1 MRPIRDPA
9 PSRMAYRLNRLM
21 LTPGFRRFLRYGL
34 PTLVIAGGIAF
45 WASDQSR
52 RDDATNR
59 LAELRHQIE
68 ERPEFMVHMM
78 EVEQASE
85 TIAAEIRARLPIDFP
100 ISSFDLDLDDI
111 RVEIENLDAVASA
124 SVQIRRGGVLSVEVR
139 ERVPVLIWRHGEA
152 LELLD
157 VEGHRVASIA
167 TRSDR
172 SDLPLIVGSGAGDHV
187 TEALGIFSA
196 SNVFS
201 NRTRGLLR
209 VGERR
214 WDVVLDRDQRIML
227 PEDDPTRALEKVI
240 ALNEAQDLLAR
251 DIAAIDFRNP
261 RRPVLRLTNNAIE
274 AMLDSQLTETKDLFS
289 Q

>member
-21 LTPGFRRFLRYGL
+21 LTPRFRRFLRYGL
-34 PTLVIAGGIAF
+34 PTLVVAAGVAF
-45 WASDQSR
+45 WASDQTR
-52 RDDATNR
+52 RDAATDR
-59 LAELRHQIE
+59 LAELRSQIE

-78 EVEQASE
+78 DVEDASE
-85 TIAAEIRARLPIDFP
+85 TVAAEIRARLPIDYP
-100 ISSFDLDLDDI
+100 VSSFDLDLDDL
-111 RVEIENLDAVASA
+111 RVEVETLDAVASA
-124 SVQIRRGGVLSVEVR
+124 SVQIRRGGVLSVVVR
-139 ERVPVLIWRHGEA
+139 ERVPVLIWRQDEE
-152 LELLD
+152 LKLLD
-157 VEGHRVASIA
+157 AEGHRVASIE

-172 SDLPLIVGSGAGDHV
+172 SDLPLVVGLGAGDHV

-196 SNVFS
+196 SKVFS
-201 NRTRGLLR
+201 ARTRGLLR

-214 WDVVLDRDQRIML
+214 WDVVLDRNQRIML
-227 PEDDPTRALEKVI
+227 PEDDPTRALAKVI